1 MNTNPAPTP
10 PPPWWE
16 TFYDENLAD
25 MLLEQTSAAEIRSA
39 ADFLIQQLHLRPG
52 ATVLDQCC
60 GSGRLAWELA
70 LRGYAMRGMD
80 LIPAYIERARR
91 RESTVENAPRFEV
104 ADAFVFKADPP
115 CDAVF
120 NWWTSFGY
128 SDADETNQLMLRR
141 AWESLRSGGFYA
153 LDFMNVP
160 GLYRHFLPHVVTR
173 NGEVT
178 LIRESTLDLPAN
190 VIRKQWTYFL
200 PDGRRV
206 VHDSAV
212 RLYDPAALRRLF
224 EGAGFTDVTFFGDV
238 DASPLTLKSPRC
250 IVRARKPL

>member
-1 MNTNPAPTP
+1 MNPIT

-25 MLLEQTSAAEIRSA
+25 MLLEQTSAAEIDSA
-39 ADFLIQQLHLRPG
+39 ADFLIKQLNLQPG

-60 GSGRLAWELA
+60 GSGRLTWELA
-70 LRGYAMRGMD
+70 RRGYAMRGMD
-80 LIPAYIERARR
+80 LIPAYIERAGR
-91 RESTVENAPRFEV
+91 RESTSGTAPLFEV
-104 ADAFVFKADPP
+104 ADAFGFKADPP

-128 SDADETNQLMLRR
+128 ADSDDTNQIMLLR
-141 AWESLRSGGFYA
+141 AWESLRAGGCYA

-160 GLYRHFLPHVVTR
+160 GLYRHFQPHVVTR
-173 NGEVT
+173 NGAVT
-178 LIRESTLDLPAN
+178 LIRESTLDLSAN

-200 PDGRRV
+200 PDGRCV
-206 VHDSAV
+206 VHESAV

-224 EGAGFTDVTFFGDV
+224 EGAGFTAVTFFGDV
-238 DASPLTLKSPRC
+238 DASPLTLNSPRC
-250 IVRARKPL
+250 IVTARKPL

>member
-1 MNTNPAPTP
+1 MNTTTT
-10 PPPWWE
+10 PPWWE
-16 TFYDENLAD
+16 TFYDENLAN
-25 MLLEQTSAAEIRSA
+25 MLLEQTSAAEIEKSA
-39 ADFLIQQLHLRPG
+39 HFLIQQLHLQPG
-52 ATVLDQCC
+52 ASVLDQCC
-60 GSGRLAWELA
+60 GSGRLTWEFA
-70 LRGYAMRGMD
+70 RRGYAMRGMD
-80 LIPAYIERARR
+80 LIPIYIERARN
-91 RESTVENAPRFEV
+91 REGTIQNAPSFEV

-128 SDADETNQLMLRR
+128 AESDDTNQLMLRR
-141 AWESLRSGGFYA
+141 AWESLRAGGFYA

-160 GLYRHFLPHVVTR
+160 GLYRHFLPHVITR

-178 LIRESTLDLPAN
+178 LIRESTLDLSAN

-200 PDGRRV
+200 QDGRRI
-206 VHDSAV
+206 VHHSAV

-238 DASPLTLKSPRC
+238 DASPLTLNSPRC
-250 IVRARKPL
+250 IVIARKPL

>member
-1 MNTNPAPTP
+1 MNPTTT
-10 PPPWWE
+10 PPWWE

-25 MLLEQTSAAEIRSA
+25 MLLEQTSAAEIERA
-39 ADFLIQQLHLRPG
+39 ADFLIKQLHLQPG
-52 ATVLDQCC
+52 ASVLDQCC
-60 GSGRLAWELA
+60 GSGRLTWEFA
-70 LRGYAMRGMD
+70 RRGYAMRGMD
-80 LIPAYIERARR
+80 LIPIYIERARQR
-91 RESTVENAPRFEV
+91 VGIAENAPSFEV

-128 SDADETNQLMLRR
+128 SDSDATNQLMLRR
-141 AWESLRSGGFYA
+141 AWESLRPGGSYA

-160 GLYRHFLPHVVTR
+160 GLYRHFQPHVVTR

-178 LIRESTLDLPAN
+178 LIRESTLDLSAN

-200 PDGRRV
+200 PDGSRV
-206 VHDSAV
+206 AHQSSV

-224 EGAGFTDVTFFGDV
+224 EGAGFIDVTFFGDV
-238 DASPLTLKSPRC
+238 DASPLTLNSPRC
-250 IVRARKPL
+250 IVTARKPL

>member
-1 MNTNPAPTP
+1 MNTCPN
-10 PPPWWE
+10 PPWWE

-25 MLLEQTSAAEIRSA
+25 MLLEQTSMAEICQA
-39 ADFLIQQLHLRPG
+39 ADFLVAQLHLQPG
-52 ATVLDQCC
+52 ALVLDQCC
-60 GSGRLAWELA
+60 GSGRLTWEMA
-70 LRGYAMRGMD
+70 RRGYTMRGMD
-80 LIPAYIERARR
+80 LISIYIERAKQ
-91 RESTVENAPRFEV
+91 RESAAETAPSFEV

-128 SDADETNQLMLRR
+128 AESDDINQLMLRR
-141 AWESLRSGGFYA
+141 AWESLRKGGFYA

-178 LIRESTLDLPAN
+178 LIRESTLDLSAN

-206 VHDSAV
+206 VHHSAV

-224 EGAGFTDVTFFGDV
+224 EDVGFTEVTFYGDV
-238 DASPLTLKSPRC
+238 DASPLTLNSPRC
-250 IVRARKPL
+250 IITARKPL

>member
-1 MNTNPAPTP
+1 MNTPSDT
-10 PPPWWE
+10 PWWE
-16 TFYDENLAD
+16 IFYDENLAD
-25 MLLEQTSAAEIRSA
+25 MLLEQTSPAEIERA
-39 ADFLIQQLHLRPG
+39 ADFLIQALGLSGG
-52 ATVLDQCC
+52 ARVLDQCC
-60 GSGRLAWELA
+60 GSGRLTWEMA
-70 LRGYAMRGMD
+70 RRGFKMLGMD
-80 LIPAYIERARR
+80 LIPGYIDRAQQRG
-91 RESTVENAPRFEV
+91 SAASNAPQFEV
-104 ADAFVFKADPP
+104 ADAFGFRADPP

-128 SDADETNQLMLRR
+128 ADGDETNTLMLRR
-141 AWESLRSGGFYA
+141 AWESLRPGGRYA

-178 LIRESTLDLPAN
+178 LVRESALDLAAN

-206 VHDSAV
+206 VHHSNV

-224 EGAGFTDVTFFGDV
+224 EAAGFSEIAFFGDL
-238 DASPLTLKSPRC
+238 DASPLTLNSPRC
-250 IVRARKPL
+250 IVTAKKLS